1 MMHPVF
7 FIVFLPLIAAIIAG
21 LGGRLIGQTAAKVI
35 TTGSLMIGAV
45 LSWPIFLSYVAGSG
59 EPMVV
64 PVLKF
69 IESGAM
75 NVDWALR
82 VDIRHAASDVEGENR
97 PAQRRPDEQR
107 SGRDHFCGGLPN
119 PSPA

>member
-1 MMHPVF
+1 MHPVI

-45 LSWPIFLSYVAGSG
+45 LSWPIFLSSVAGSG

-75 NVDWALR
+75 NVD
-82 VDIRHAASDVEGENR
+82 
-97 PAQRRPDEQR
+97 
-107 SGRDHFCGGLPN
+107 
-119 PSPA
+119 